1 MQFCRP
7 YRKAV
12 VEFTKEISDLKAEI
26 ITLRAESITSKAES
40 NILRAESN
48 TLRAESNTLRA
59 ESDTLRAEMK
69 ALASDK
75 EKDIMQLRIEK
86 SEDVQAVTAEMNTS
100 LREMMASP
108 TTLICIPGTTIF
120 L

>member
-26 ITLRAESITSKAES
+26 ITLRAES
-40 NILRAESN
+40 
-48 TLRAESNTLRA
+48 
-59 ESDTLRAEMK
+59 DTLRAEMK

-75 EKDIMQLRIEK
+75 EKDILQLRIEK

-100 LREMMASP
+100 LREIMASP